1 MNNNKYIFILVI
13 ILILITAKPISA
25 NSESDLV
32 LNLSDKKGEI
42 IFEQEVD
49 IGKEFIVSFIHSS
62 ELEPWHNIFEVG
74 KNKEIVLK
82 KILVPSTGPG
92 VPSVLPEDEN
102 WSFRITNGYFIYSN
116 VNKKYEDLDFIVS
129 DISPHYLII
138 NGEGINLV
146 ELTKDWAHIN
156 FKIRRKR

>member
-32 LNLSDKKGEI
+32 LSLSDKKGET
-42 IFEQEVD
+42 IFQKEVD

>member
-1 MNNNKYIFILVI
+1 M
-13 ILILITAKPISA
+13 
-25 NSESDLV
+25 
-32 LNLSDKKGEI
+32 
-42 IFEQEVD
+42 
-49 IGKEFIVSFIHSS
+49 
-62 ELEPWHNIFEVG
+62 
-74 KNKEIVLK
+74 
-82 KILVPSTGPG
+82 VPSTGPG